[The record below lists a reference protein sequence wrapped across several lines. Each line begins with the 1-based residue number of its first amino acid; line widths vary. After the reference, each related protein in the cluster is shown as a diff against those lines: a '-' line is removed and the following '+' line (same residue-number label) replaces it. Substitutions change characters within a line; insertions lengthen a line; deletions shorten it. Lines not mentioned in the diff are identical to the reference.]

1 MYKYSNNSLDRYIG
15 SPKYQWEIN
24 NISYKCDQNV
34 KIRFIGLEH
43 FN

>member
-24 NISYKCDQNV
+24 NISYKCNLECQNKV
-34 KIRFIGLEH
+34 YWI
-43 FN
+43 